1 MEHIIKTHKEDEMI
15 NITSIVRDTV
25 KESNVISG
33 IVTVFVPHT
42 TAGVTINESYDPD
55 VVTDILSTL
64 KKLVPENPH
73 YLHLEGNSHAHM
85 KASIIGSSCTII
97 IENGDLKLG
106 TWQGVFFCEFDGPRR
121 RTFYTKVI
129 GEKWKKKQLN
139 IKLPI

>member
-1 MEHIIKTHKEDEMI
+1 M
-15 NITSIVRDTV
+15 S
-25 KESNVISG
+25 

-42 TAGVTINESYDPD
+42 TVGVTTTKVMIPMLLRY
-55 VVTDILSTL
+55 LSTL

-129 GEKWKKKQLN
+129 GEK
-139 IKLPI
+139 

>member
-25 KESNVISG
+25 KESNVSSG

-64 KKLVPENPH
+64 KKLVPENPTT
-73 YLHLEGNSHAHM
+73 Y
-85 KASIIGSSCTII
+85 I
-97 IENGDLKLG
+97 
-106 TWQGVFFCEFDGPRR
+106 
-121 RTFYTKVI
+121 
-129 GEKWKKKQLN
+129 
-139 IKLPI
+139 